1 MDHRAHA
8 RLPRALDRSPTG
20 RAAPGIFRDLGAP
33 ARPRISGEAQR
44 GGEGSLSPAVEW
56 FEERAAVIEFEGGQR
71 RMHAESMALREVV
84 EHLGK
89 AAGREAYDHMN
100 ARRAAA

>member
-1 MDHRAHA
+1 M
-8 RLPRALDRSPTG
+8 
-20 RAAPGIFRDLGAP
+20 
-33 ARPRISGEAQR
+33 
-44 GGEGSLSPAVEW
+44 
-56 FEERAAVIEFEGGQR
+56 IEFEAGKSR
-71 RMHAESMALREVV
+71 VHAESMALREVV